1 MISREWASR
10 TRSFLLAGP
19 MDMLEMGNEERFLTE
34 TGLEA
39 RVANIVEAVI
49 EDLGYRLVRV
59 KLTAMNGQTLQ
70 IMAERPDGQMSV
82 EDCENV
88 SMAVSPVLDIE
99 DPIQTAYHLEVS
111 SPGIDRPL
119 VRKSD
124 FERWLGHVA
133 KLETR
138 VMINGRKRYKGTITN
153 VDEENVTFRRE
164 QVSDDEDEN
173 FTLPF
178 SEISEAKL
186 VLSDDLIRESLRRDK
201 ALRAAN
207 NLEEGEAAA
216 NDNRT

>member
-1 MISREWASR
+1 
-10 TRSFLLAGP
+10 
-19 MDMLEMGNEERFLTE
+19 MLETGNEERFLTE

-39 RVANIVEAVI
+39 RVANIVEAAI

-99 DPIQTAYHLEVS
+99 DPIQAAYHLEVS

-119 VRKSD
+119 VRRSD

-138 VMINGRKRYKGTITN
+138 VMINGRKRYKGTITK
-153 VDEENVTFRRE
+153 VDEENVTFLRE

-207 NLEEGEAAA
+207 KLEEGEAAA